1 MNVGY
6 YSNHSTSQKT
16 RDRQKQ
22 ERLGEERLNN
32 QGCLMK
38 IIEYNMA
45 NDIVVEFQDE
55 FKSKVQTRYSMF
67 QKGEIR
73 NPYHANAFGGM
84 TGNKYPVKVNGKTI
98 KEYSTWHNMLDKCA
112 NNDEYTICKE
122 WLFYE
127 NFYEWLHEQENFDK
141 WYVGA
146 RWNLCNSI
154 VNGNKEYSPELCYL
168 IPYNLK
174 LLLEKLNM
182 IADDIPEYLIEKHKK
197 FTVFKI
203 KQVVKEEFLKK
214 NITNKCYNAI
224 ENRLNT

>member
-1 MNVGY
+1 MGY
-6 YSNHSTSQKT
+6 YSNHSTSKETKEKQK
-16 RDRQKQ
+16 R

-55 FKSKVQTRYSMF
+55 FKSRIQTRYSMF

-73 NPYHANAFGGM
+73 NPYHSNVFGGM

-112 NNDEYTICKE
+112 NNKEYTIFKE

-154 VNGNKEYSPELCYL
+154 VDGNKEYSPEMCYL

-174 LLLEKLNM
+174 QMLMRLN
-182 IADDIPEYLIEKHKK
+182 INKDNLSEYLIEKHKK
-197 FTVFKI
+197 FTEFKV
-203 KQVVKEEFLKK
+203 KQVAKEELLKG
-214 NITNKCYNAI
+214 NITSKCYEAI
-224 ENRLNT
+224 KSRLNT

>member
-1 MNVGY
+1 MGR
-6 YSNHSTSQKT
+6 YSNHSTSQET
-16 RDRQKQ
+16 RERQKR

-38 IIEYNMA
+38 IVEYNMA

-67 QKGEIR
+67 RQGEIR
-73 NPYHANAFGGM
+73 NPYQLNVSGGM

-112 NNDEYTICKE
+112 NNEEYIICKE

-127 NFYEWLHEQENFDK
+127 NFYEWLHKQENFDK
-141 WYVGA
+141 WYVGM

-154 VNGNKEYSPELCYL
+154 VEGNKVYSPDMCYL

-174 LLLEKLNM
+174 QLLIRL
-182 IADDIPEYLIEKHKK
+182 DIGKEDLPEYLIEKHKK
-197 FTVFKI
+197 FTEFKV
-203 KQVVKEEFLKK
+203 KQVAKEELLKG
-214 NITNKCYNAI
+214 NITSECYNAI
-224 ENRLNT
+224 ENKLNT

>member
-1 MNVGY
+1 MGY
-6 YSNHSTSQKT
+6 YSNHSTSKET
-16 RDRQKQ
+16 KEKQKQ
-22 ERLGEERLNN
+22 ERLGEVRLNN

-55 FKSKVQTRYSMF
+55 FKSKIQTRYSMF

-73 NPYHANAFGGM
+73 NPYHSNVFGGM

-98 KEYSTWHNMLDKCA
+98 KEYSTWHNMLDKCV
-112 NNDEYTICKE
+112 NNEEYTVCKE

-141 WYVGA
+141 WYAGV

-154 VNGNKEYSPELCYL
+154 VDGNKEYSPEMCYL

-174 LLLEKLNM
+174 QLLMRL
-182 IADDIPEYLIEKHKK
+182 DINKEDLPEYLIEKHKK
-197 FTVFKI
+197 FTEFKV
-203 KQVVKEEFLKK
+203 KQVAKEELLKG
-214 NITNKCYNAI
+214 NITSKCYKEI
-224 ENRLNT
+224 ENKLNT

>member
-1 MNVGY
+1 MGR
-6 YSNHSTSQKT
+6 YSNHSTSQET
-16 RDRQKQ
+16 RERQKR

-32 QGCLMK
+32 QGYLMK
-38 IIEYNMA
+38 IVEYNMA

-73 NPYHANAFGGM
+73 NPYRSNVVGGM

-98 KEYSTWHNMLDKCA
+98 KEYSTWHNMLEKCV
-112 NNDEYTICKE
+112 NNEEYIVCKE

-141 WYVGA
+141 WYVGT
-146 RWNLCNSI
+146 RWNLYNSI
-154 VNGNKEYSPELCYL
+154 VDGNKVYSPEMCYL

-174 LLLEKLNM
+174 QLLMKL
-182 IADDIPEYLIEKHKK
+182 DINKEDLPEYLIEKHKK
-197 FTVFKI
+197 FTEFKV
-203 KQVVKEEFLKK
+203 KQVAEEELLKG
-214 NITNKCYNAI
+214 NITSKCYGEIQNK
-224 ENRLNT
+224 LNT